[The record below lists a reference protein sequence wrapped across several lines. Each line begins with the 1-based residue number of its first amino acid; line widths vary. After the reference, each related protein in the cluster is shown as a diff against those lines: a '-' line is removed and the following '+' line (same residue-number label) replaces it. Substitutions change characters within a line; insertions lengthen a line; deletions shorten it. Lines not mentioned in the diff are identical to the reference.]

1 MTDRD
6 TTTLLLLR
14 HGEVLSH
21 HGDVSITEEG
31 AVFAGEIGASLP
43 ERFGN
48 KFTVLSGETSR
59 ALETA
64 AHVARGIE
72 QAGGTVVG
80 PEKAHA
86 LRNPDLYLG
95 GMRVNMVSSH
105 EALAD
110 QVGWLQTADVA
121 NLDFFPQFIE
131 ENDRIGWWLGHE
143 NPPGEGASDVAHRLE
158 QFARSF
164 SNPTRSEG
172 GTVVAVTHSPLLRA
186 YGLRVLGK
194 DIGEP
199 GWVSGFHIEIASD
212 GSTSSSLL
220 PEV

>member
-1 MTDRD
+1 MTDQE

-21 HGDVSITEEG
+21 HGDVSITEDG
-31 AVFAGEIGASLP
+31 AVFAVETGASLP
-43 ERFGN
+43 GQFGDR
-48 KFTVLSGETSR
+48 FTVLSGETSR
-59 ALETA
+59 AIETA

-72 QAGGTVVG
+72 GAGGTVLG
-80 PEKAHA
+80 PAKAYA
-86 LRNPDLYLG
+86 LRNPDLFIG

-105 EALAD
+105 EALAN
-110 QVGWLQTADVA
+110 QVEWLQTEDVA

-131 ENDRIGWWLGHE
+131 EEDRIGWWLGHE
-143 NPPGEGASDVAHRLE
+143 NPPGEGASDVARRLE

-164 SNPTRSEG
+164 SNPTRPEG

-186 YGLRVLGK
+186 HGLQVLGT

-199 GWVSGFHIEIASD
+199 GWVSGFRIEIATD
-212 GSTSSSLL
+212 GSTSTSLF
-220 PEV
+220 PEA

>member
-1 MTDRD
+1 VTDREN
-6 TTTLLLLR
+6 TTLLLLR

-31 AVFAGEIGASLP
+31 AAFAVGVGASLP
-43 ERFGN
+43 ERFGD

-59 ALETA
+59 AIETA

-72 QAGGTVVG
+72 QAGGTVLG

-105 EALAD
+105 EALAE
-110 QVGWLQTADVA
+110 QVEWLRTDDVA
-121 NLDFFPQFIE
+121 SLDFFPQFIE
-131 ENDRIGWWLGHE
+131 EKDRIGWWLGHE
-143 NPPGEGASDVAHRLE
+143 NPPGEGAPEVGHRLE

-164 SNPTRSEG
+164 SNPARAEK

-186 YGLRVLGK
+186 HGLRVLGK

-199 GWVSGFHIEIASD
+199 GWVSGFRIEIAAD
-212 GSTSSSLL
+212 GSTSSSLF
-220 PEV
+220 PGA

>member
-1 MTDRD
+1 MTDRE

-31 AVFAGEIGASLP
+31 AALAVATGTSLP
-43 ERFGN
+43 GRFGDR
-48 KFTVLSGETSR
+48 FTILSGETSR
-59 ALETA
+59 AIETA

-72 QAGGTVVG
+72 QAGGAVLG

-95 GMRVNMVSSH
+95 GKRVNMVSSH

-110 QVGWLQTADVA
+110 QVGWLETEDVA

-131 ENDRIGWWLGHE
+131 EKDRIGWWLGHE
-143 NPPGEGASDVAHRLE
+143 SPPGEGASDVADRLE

-164 SNPTRSEG
+164 SNPTRAEG

-186 YGLRVLGK
+186 HGLRVLGR

-199 GWVSGFHIEIASD
+199 GWVSGFRIEIASD
-212 GSTSSSLL
+212 GSTSSSLF
-220 PEV
+220 PEA